1 MSIFSEANPAFLIS
15 LVFFLVCGGYIFFAA
30 RTIASDIRSK
40 IHRDHLAAV
49 TCVVFSSLFYGLM
62 TIAHNETA
70 IRIFWALGF
79 TSYCL
84 FLPTWIRF
92 TANMYTLKYKITKY
106 ITRYLL
112 IVITFIFALICVFSN
127 QVTFVFTNLGVQF
140 TYSDS
145 ILFQAFVIYIFAL
158 CIGVVV
164 SHIRWWRESTM
175 KRQRIQQRTFVFLT
189 FLLAPPGFLTD
200 FFIPAFTSETITPLV
215 SILLFPASWQLY
227 MSMRKNRTLSIT
239 IPNVAAYIFKSVTIP
254 TLVLEHD
261 NHIRLENKTSV
272 EFFGH
277 SLIGRNI
284 KDVINLGDEASDIK
298 FYDSEVISKNVE
310 IETLAGIKIC
320 DMLLTVE
327 KDKYGDPLCKVVLL
341 RDITD
346 LMNALDKARAASRAK
361 SNFLANMSHEI
372 RTPMNA
378 IIGMTHIGKNSDNT
392 TRKDY
397 NFERIEEASKHLLG
411 IINDVLD
418 MSKIEAG
425 KFELSHESLNIE
437 KTIRRVV
444 NVVKLRADEK
454 KQIITVLCSEDI
466 PERLVGDE
474 QRLAQVITNLVGNA
488 IKFTPEE
495 GRVDIIAQLLK
506 EENNNCTIQLSVTDT
521 GIGIAPDQS
530 EKLFES
536 FHQAESSSTR
546 NYGGTGLGLAISK
559 SIVEMMNGKIWMDS
573 QYGKGS
579 TFHFTVELEHDFR
592 EEDTHDQGADTQSDD
607 EEGPVNIFPGRKI
620 LLAEDVEINREILI
634 ALLED
639 TRIEIDCADNGE
651 EAVRMFKE
659 SSEDYDLIFMDLQMP
674 VMDGFEA
681 SRTIRALS
689 TDKAKNIPIIAITAN
704 VFKEDVEKCLANGMN
719 DHIGKP
725 IDIDDIFRILHDHL
739 TGSP

>member
-1 MSIFSEANPAFLIS
+1 
-15 LVFFLVCGGYIFFAA
+15 
-30 RTIASDIRSK
+30 
-40 IHRDHLAAV
+40 
-49 TCVVFSSLFYGLM
+49 
-62 TIAHNETA
+62 
-70 IRIFWALGF
+70 
-79 TSYCL
+79 
-84 FLPTWIRF
+84 
-92 TANMYTLKYKITKY
+92 
-106 ITRYLL
+106 
-112 IVITFIFALICVFSN
+112 
-127 QVTFVFTNLGVQF
+127 
-140 TYSDS
+140 
-145 ILFQAFVIYIFAL
+145 
-158 CIGVVV
+158 
-164 SHIRWWRESTM
+164 
-175 KRQRIQQRTFVFLT
+175 
-189 FLLAPPGFLTD
+189 
-200 FFIPAFTSETITPLV
+200 
-215 SILLFPASWQLY
+215 

-284 KDVINLGDEASDIK
+284 KDVIILGDEASDIN

-474 QRLAQVITNLVGNA
+474 QRLAQVVTNLVGNA